1 MNRAERDDS
10 LQDLHNSSHH
20 MKAEFNNRFIIHLE
34 ISTLP
39 PGNPGR
45 LSSNIG
51 LFNRFQDI
59 NLFFCAATPLK
70 VDNFYREIFFVR
82 IIAFLLL
89 NFSQKL
95 AMNAFFLVH

>member
-1 MNRAERDDS
+1 MSSSARSSRAERDDS

-39 PGNPGR
+39 PDNPGR

-59 NLFFCAATPLK
+59 NLFFVCIFSLKGRQLLSSNIFCAYYCISPVK
-70 VDNFYREIFFVR
+70 C
-82 IIAFLLL
+82 
-89 NFSQKL
+89 
-95 AMNAFFLVH
+95 

>member
-1 MNRAERDDS
+1 MHIETNVIQCEVDPGREGDS

-39 PGNPGR
+39 PDNPGR

-51 LFNRFQDI
+51 PVQLVSGYKP
-59 NLFFCAATPLK
+59 FFCAATP
-70 VDNFYREIFFVR
+70 
-82 IIAFLLL
+82 
-89 NFSQKL
+89 
-95 AMNAFFLVH
+95 

>member
-1 MNRAERDDS
+1 MSSSARSSRAERDDS

-39 PGNPGR
+39 PDNPGR

-59 NLFFCAATPLK
+59 NLFF
-70 VDNFYREIFFVR
+70 VQ
-82 IIAFLLL
+82 LLL
-89 NFSQKL
+89 KK
-95 AMNAFFLVH
+95 

>member
-1 MNRAERDDS
+1 MQIETNVIQCEVDPGREGDS

-39 PGNPGR
+39 PDNPGR

-51 LFNRFQDI
+51 LFNWFQDI
-59 NLFFCAATPLK
+59 N
-70 VDNFYREIFFVR
+70 VFFVQ
-82 IIAFLLL
+82 LLL
-89 NFSQKL
+89 KR
-95 AMNAFFLVH
+95 